1 MHTKNEVF
9 VGVEDSDMT
18 IEEFDSAMKGLVAKG
33 LMEEVIVN
41 GEPKYRLTPMGRSVG
56 QHMNSTTKD
65 QN

>member
-1 MHTKNEVF
+1 MFKNEKF

-18 IEEFDSAMKGLVAKG
+18 VEEFTNAMKGLVAKG
-33 LMEEVIVN
+33 LMEEVIIN

-56 QHMNSTTKD
+56 QHMQSSPKE